1 MFRFDQ
7 INVDPRS
14 KIRVLLLLNTTCAK
28 VNLFSLSTLPSP
40 TILSSLLSLC
50 ISFSLSLQFHPFTFH
65 LLFLL
70 LPPLTSFVP
79 FLHIFFLFLHVLN
92 NSLPST
98 SFHPSCLSPF
108 LSSFFLSF
116 YIPFCLS
123 PCLPTHLSYF
133 LPSFLPSFH
142 ISFYQYSLLFSF
154 SFPCSPIKGM
164 LRLSKTGFIAFSNT
178 WG

>member
-1 MFRFDQ
+1 MGYRRRVIKCLGFMFRFDQ

-123 PCLPTHLSYF
+123 PCLPAHLSYF
-133 LPSFLPSFH
+133 LPSFLPSIFPFINILYFFH
-142 ISFYQYSLLFSF
+142 SHFPAHLLKE
-154 SFPCSPIKGM
+154 C
-164 LRLSKTGFIAFSNT
+164 
-178 WG
+178 